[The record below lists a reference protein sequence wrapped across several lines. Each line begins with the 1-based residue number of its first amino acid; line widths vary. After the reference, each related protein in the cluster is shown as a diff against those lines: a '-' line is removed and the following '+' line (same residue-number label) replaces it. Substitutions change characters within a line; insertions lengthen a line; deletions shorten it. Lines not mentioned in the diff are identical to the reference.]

1 MHGALCSHIT
11 QDVNAHIWLK
21 VKRGLLGD
29 CENLSLEYSGFLIFL
44 CDQRVKHSSRSSC
57 AAAVK
62 IGRRGKV

>member
-1 MHGALCSHIT
+1 MFTHNSGCECSHMAEGQEGIVGVWVT
-11 QDVNAHIWLK
+11 V
-21 VKRGLLGD
+21 RT
-29 CENLSLEYSGFLIFL
+29 LSLEYSGFLIVL

>member
-1 MHGALCSHIT
+1 MLTYGRRS
-11 QDVNAHIWLK
+11 
-21 VKRGLLGD
+21 RGDCWCLGD

-44 CDQRVKHSSRSSC
+44 CDLGVKHSSRSSC